1 MPARFVWFRD
11 SLRLC
16 WRISRSHGCK
26 ICLCAHWLYLQL
38 LLATS
43 NGSLE
48 LLDLNEDDTIAQ
60 ELVTGLVD
68 IVAVEYNGDK

>member
-1 MPARFVWFRD
+1 
-11 SLRLC
+11 
-16 WRISRSHGCK
+16 
-26 ICLCAHWLYLQL
+26 